1 MNRRDRLANIGLLA
15 AAAITWLLFGIV
27 LLTLDPRGNAAV
39 LLLGALLAGG
49 AASATVAPLLWLAG
63 FARGRAIAY
72 RGDWWRAMRRGL
84 LVGLVV
90 ALFVVLR
97 GQGLLSLPLAAFVIA
112 MVVLVEMTLHL
123 RR

>member
-1 MNRRDRLANIGLLA
+1 MNRRDRLANIGLLGG
-15 AAAITWLLFGIV
+15 AAITWLLFGIV

-39 LLLGALLAGG
+39 LLLGALLVGG
-49 AASATVAPLLWLAG
+49 AAATTVTPLFWLAA
-63 FARGRAIAY
+63 FARGRGIAY
-72 RGDWWRAMRRGL
+72 RGDWWRAIRRGL

-97 GQGLLSLPLAAFVIA
+97 GQGLLSLPVAAFVIVMA
-112 MVVLVEMTLHL
+112 VLVELTLHL